1 MAFWKKSEDP
11 WDQLPKKPAAEPPA
25 MICPWC
31 GQEMARGYLDAV
43 KGGGLWWLTEKPGLK
58 AGLIGSDPK
67 TSLRVDDEGAFFT
80 YKTAW
85 HCQVCEKM
93 VMDTTNIRRPYD
105 SGGLSSTL
113 ETPEETKQE

>member
-43 KGGGLWWLTEKPGLK
+43 KGGGIWWLTEKPGLK

-67 TSLRVDDEGAFFT
+67 TSLRVDDEGVFYT
-80 YKTAW
+80 YKT
-85 HCQVCEKM
+85 CGYCRRCEKM
-93 VMDTTNIRRPYD
+93 AIDAAGMCRPYD
-105 SGGLSSTL
+105 SDGL
-113 ETPEETKQE
+113 PEEPSDKSE